1 MENMEKWELTLFK
14 PNQLIEIECNYVS
27 PVNRLAYN
35 YIIHKLQKSSTQLI
49 RLNIAD
55 FFKDLNLGKN
65 YDELISYLDSLQKIR
80 VVSRDTKGKLWGAF
94 NLLSYFNKNDD
105 GTFDVEVPGIIFD
118 ALCNDNKEKKQL
130 YYTTIKLLE
139 EKSFKSSY
147 TIVFYE
153 LFKKYERDKVN
164 IPIYDLEDLKKITGS
179 SNKYKEYRDFRRYV
193 LKKSL
198 DEINNFDLKYH
209 YSYTEIKAGRKV
221 DKIQF
226 TKEEKLTENIIDITP
241 IKEVKEYS
249 DKFLAAIEKVKKN
262 QYVAKKYSQRAVK
275 KAVQQFGEEMVI
287 KAFKEIYKYNKTI
300 TSFSKFLNSAISEI
314 KENESLKKEIKKKNT
329 SVKTENNIKKEE
341 KINETF
347 DLSTFEG
354 MKSFVYKELMFLKN
368 IDPNKKITI
377 FAELS
382 PIQNI
387 DDLKALI
394 KKYNLEI
401 NLKLF

>member
-1 MENMEKWELTLFK
+1 MSKALIDEIIIYK
-14 PNQLIEIECNYVS
+14 PNELIEI
-27 PVNRLAYN
+27 VNRPISEVGLKVYNFIIKKLQDLETDRIVIPLSELLIENNTNYEYIYN
-35 YIIHKLQKSSTQLI
+35 YL
-49 RLNIAD
+49 
-55 FFKDLNLGKN
+55 
-65 YDELISYLDSLQKIR
+65 DELQKIQVKSIDKR
-80 VVSRDTKGKLWGAF
+80 GKLWGSF
-94 NLLSYFNKNDD
+94 VLLAEYKKVDEGIF
-105 GTFDVEVPGIIFD
+105 VQVPATIHK
-118 ALCNDNKEKKQL
+118 ALCMKGKKQEEL

-139 EKSFKSSY
+139 EKSFKCSY
-147 TIVFYE
+147 SLIFYE
-153 LFKKYERDKVN
+153 IIKRYDGEN
-164 IPIYDLEDLKKITGS
+164 IEIPIYTLEEIRQMTGTV
-179 SNKYKEYRDFRRYV
+179 NKYKLYYDFKKRV
-193 LKKSL
+193 LNPAME
-198 DEINNFDLKYH
+198 EINKFSQKYR
-209 YSYTEIKAGRKV
+209 YDFKEIKVGKTIN
-221 DKIQF
+221 KIQF
-226 TKEEKLTENIIDITP
+226 IKEKKSAENIIDITP

-329 SVKTENNIKKEE
+329 PIKTENNINKE
-341 KINETF
+341 KTINETF

-354 MKSFVYKELMFLKN
+354 MKSFVYKELMLSKN
-368 IDPNKKITI
+368 IDPNKKVRI

-382 PIQNI
+382 CIQNI
-387 DDLKALI
+387 DDLKDLI

>member
-1 MENMEKWELTLFK
+1 M
-14 PNQLIEIECNYVS
+14 
-27 PVNRLAYN
+27 
-35 YIIHKLQKSSTQLI
+35 
-49 RLNIAD
+49 
-55 FFKDLNLGKN
+55 
-65 YDELISYLDSLQKIR
+65 
-80 VVSRDTKGKLWGAF
+80 KGK
-94 NLLSYFNKNDD
+94 
-105 GTFDVEVPGIIFD
+105 
-118 ALCNDNKEKKQL
+118 KQEEL

-139 EKSFKSSY
+139 EKSFKCSY
-147 TIVFYE
+147 SLIFYE
-153 LFKKYERDKVN
+153 IIKKYDGEN
-164 IPIYDLEDLKKITGS
+164 IEMPIYTLEEIRQMTGTV
-179 SNKYKEYRDFRRYV
+179 NKYKLYYDFKKRV
-193 LKKSL
+193 LNPAME
-198 DEINNFDLKYH
+198 EINKFSQK
-209 YSYTEIKAGRKV
+209 YSYDFKEIKIGKTIN
-221 DKIQF
+221 KIQF
-226 TKEEKLTENIIDITP
+226 IKEKKSAENIIDITP

-275 KAVQQFGEEMVI
+275 KAVQQFGEERVI
-287 KAFKEIYKYNKTI
+287 KAFKEMYKYNRTI
-300 TSFSKFLNSAISEI
+300 TSFSKFLNASISEI

-329 SVKTENNIKKEE
+329 PVKTENNINKEE
-341 KINETF
+341 TINETF

>member
-1 MENMEKWELTLFK
+1 MSKALIDELIIYK
-14 PNQLIEIECNYVS
+14 PNELIEI
-27 PVNRLAYN
+27 VNRPISEVGLKVYNFIIKKLQDLETDRIVIPLSELLIENNTNYEYIYN
-35 YIIHKLQKSSTQLI
+35 YL
-49 RLNIAD
+49 
-55 FFKDLNLGKN
+55 
-65 YDELISYLDSLQKIR
+65 DELQKIQVKSIDKR
-80 VVSRDTKGKLWGAF
+80 GKLWGSF
-94 NLLSYFNKNDD
+94 VLLAEYKKVDEGIF
-105 GTFDVEVPGIIFD
+105 VQVPATIHK
-118 ALCNDNKEKKQL
+118 ALCMKGKKQEEL

-139 EKSFKSSY
+139 EKSFKCSY
-147 TIVFYE
+147 SLIFYE
-153 LFKKYERDKVN
+153 IIKKYDGEN
-164 IPIYDLEDLKKITGS
+164 IEMPIYTLEEIRQMTGTV
-179 SNKYKEYRDFRRYV
+179 NKYKLYYDFKKRV
-193 LKKSL
+193 LNPAME
-198 DEINNFDLKYH
+198 EINKFSQK
-209 YSYTEIKAGRKV
+209 YSYDFKEIKVGKTIN
-221 DKIQF
+221 KIQF
-226 TKEEKLTENIIDITP
+226 IKEKKSAENIIDITQ
-241 IKEVKEYS
+241 IKEVKESS

-314 KENESLKKEIKKKNT
+314 KENKSLKKEIKKKNT
-329 SVKTENNIKKEE
+329 PVKTENNINKEE
-341 KINETF
+341 IINETF

-368 IDPNKKITI
+368 IDPNKKVTI

-387 DDLKALI
+387 DDLKTLI

>member
-1 MENMEKWELTLFK
+1 MSKTLIDELTIHK
-14 PNQLIEIECNYVS
+14 PNELIEI
-27 PVNRLAYN
+27 VNRPISEIGLKVYNFIIKKLQDLETDRIVIPLSELLIENNTNYEYIYN
-35 YIIHKLQKSSTQLI
+35 YL
-49 RLNIAD
+49 
-55 FFKDLNLGKN
+55 
-65 YDELISYLDSLQKIR
+65 DELQKIQVKSIDKR
-80 VVSRDTKGKLWGAF
+80 GKLWGSF
-94 NLLSYFNKNDD
+94 VLLAEYKKVDEGIF
-105 GTFDVEVPGIIFD
+105 VQVPATIHK
-118 ALCNDNKEKKQL
+118 ALCMKGKKQEEL

-139 EKSFKSSY
+139 EKSFKCSY
-147 TIVFYE
+147 SLIFYE
-153 LFKKYERDKVN
+153 IIKRYDGEN
-164 IPIYDLEDLKKITGS
+164 IEIPIYTLEEIRQMTGTV
-179 SNKYKEYRDFRRYV
+179 NKYKLYYDFKKRV
-193 LKKSL
+193 LNPAME
-198 DEINNFDLKYH
+198 EINKFSQK
-209 YSYTEIKAGRKV
+209 YSYDFKEIKVGKTIN
-221 DKIQF
+221 KIQF
-226 TKEEKLTENIIDITP
+226 IKEKKSAENIIDITP

-329 SVKTENNIKKEE
+329 PIKTENNINKE
-341 KINETF
+341 KTINETF

-354 MKSFVYKELMFLKN
+354 MKSFVYKELMLSKN
-368 IDPNKKITI
+368 IDPNKKVRI

-382 PIQNI
+382 CIQNI
-387 DDLKALI
+387 DDLKDLI

>member
-1 MENMEKWELTLFK
+1 MSKALIDDLTIYK
-14 PNQLIEIECNYVS
+14 PNELIEI
-27 PVNRLAYN
+27 VNRPISEVGLKVYNFIIKKLQDLETDRIVIPLSELLIENNTNYEYIYN
-35 YIIHKLQKSSTQLI
+35 YL
-49 RLNIAD
+49 
-55 FFKDLNLGKN
+55 
-65 YDELISYLDSLQKIR
+65 DELQKIQVKSIDKR
-80 VVSRDTKGKLWGAF
+80 GKLWGSF
-94 NLLSYFNKNDD
+94 VLLAEYKKVDEGIF
-105 GTFDVEVPGIIFD
+105 VQVPATIHK
-118 ALCNDNKEKKQL
+118 ALCMKGKKQEEL

-139 EKSFKSSY
+139 EKSFKCSY
-147 TIVFYE
+147 SLIFYE
-153 LFKKYERDKVN
+153 IIKKYDGEN
-164 IPIYDLEDLKKITGS
+164 IEMPIYTLEEIRQMTGTV
-179 SNKYKEYRDFRRYV
+179 NKYKLYYDFKKRV
-193 LKKSL
+193 LNPAME
-198 DEINNFDLKYH
+198 EINKFSQK
-209 YSYTEIKAGRKV
+209 YSYDFKEIKVGKTIN
-221 DKIQF
+221 KIQF
-226 TKEEKLTENIIDITP
+226 IKEKKSAENIIDITP

-314 KENESLKKEIKKKNT
+314 KENESLKKEIKKKNAP
-329 SVKTENNIKKEE
+329 VKTENSINKEE
-341 KINETF
+341 TINETF

-368 IDPNKKITI
+368 IDPNKKIAI

-387 DDLKALI
+387 DDLKTLI

>member
-1 MENMEKWELTLFK
+1 MSKALIDELIIYK
-14 PNQLIEIECNYVS
+14 PNELIEI
-27 PVNRLAYN
+27 VNRPISEVGLKVYNFIIKKLQDLETDRIVIPLSELLIENNTNYEYIYN
-35 YIIHKLQKSSTQLI
+35 YL
-49 RLNIAD
+49 
-55 FFKDLNLGKN
+55 
-65 YDELISYLDSLQKIR
+65 DELQKIQVKSIDKR
-80 VVSRDTKGKLWGAF
+80 GKLWGSF
-94 NLLSYFNKNDD
+94 VLLAEYKKVDEGIF
-105 GTFDVEVPGIIFD
+105 VQVPATIHK
-118 ALCNDNKEKKQL
+118 ALCMKGKKQEEL

-139 EKSFKSSY
+139 EKSFKCSY
-147 TIVFYE
+147 SLIFYE
-153 LFKKYERDKVN
+153 IIKKYDGEN
-164 IPIYDLEDLKKITGS
+164 IEMPIYTLEEIRQMTDTV
-179 SNKYKEYRDFRRYV
+179 NKYKLYYDFKKRV
-193 LKKSL
+193 LNPAME
-198 DEINNFDLKYH
+198 EINKFSQK
-209 YSYTEIKAGRKV
+209 YSYDFKEIKVGKTIN
-221 DKIQF
+221 KIQF
-226 TKEEKLTENIIDITP
+226 IKEKKSAENIIDITP

-300 TSFSKFLNSAISEI
+300 TSFSKFLNASISEI

-329 SVKTENNIKKEE
+329 PVKTENNIKKEE

-368 IDPNKKITI
+368 IDPNKKVTI

>member
-1 MENMEKWELTLFK
+1 MSKALIDEIIIYK
-14 PNQLIEIECNYVS
+14 PNELIEI
-27 PVNRLAYN
+27 VNRPISEVGLKVYNFIIKKLQDLETDRIVIPLSELLIENNTNYEYIYN
-35 YIIHKLQKSSTQLI
+35 YL
-49 RLNIAD
+49 
-55 FFKDLNLGKN
+55 
-65 YDELISYLDSLQKIR
+65 DELQKIQVKSIDKR
-80 VVSRDTKGKLWGAF
+80 GKLWGSF
-94 NLLSYFNKNDD
+94 VLLAEYKKVDEGIF
-105 GTFDVEVPGIIFD
+105 VQVPATIHK
-118 ALCNDNKEKKQL
+118 ALCMKGKKQEEL

-139 EKSFKSSY
+139 EKSFKCSY
-147 TIVFYE
+147 SLIFYE
-153 LFKKYERDKVN
+153 IIKKYDGEN
-164 IPIYDLEDLKKITGS
+164 IEMPIYTLEEIRQMTGTV
-179 SNKYKEYRDFRRYV
+179 NKYKLYYDFKKRV
-193 LKKSL
+193 LNPAME
-198 DEINNFDLKYH
+198 EINKFSQK
-209 YSYTEIKAGRKV
+209 YSYDFKEIKVGKTIN
-221 DKIQF
+221 KIQF
-226 TKEEKLTENIIDITP
+226 IKEKKSAENIIDITP

-329 SVKTENNIKKEE
+329 PIKTENNINKE
-341 KINETF
+341 KTINETF

-354 MKSFVYKELMFLKN
+354 MKSFVYKELMLSKN
-368 IDPNKKITI
+368 IDPNKKVRI

-382 PIQNI
+382 CIQNI
-387 DDLKALI
+387 DDLKDLI

>member
-1 MENMEKWELTLFK
+1 MSKALIDEIIIYK
-14 PNQLIEIECNYVS
+14 PNELIEI
-27 PVNRLAYN
+27 VNRPISEVGLKVYNFIIKKLQDLETDRIVIPLSELLIENNTNYEYIYN
-35 YIIHKLQKSSTQLI
+35 YL
-49 RLNIAD
+49 
-55 FFKDLNLGKN
+55 
-65 YDELISYLDSLQKIR
+65 DELQKIQVKSIDKR
-80 VVSRDTKGKLWGAF
+80 GKLWGSF
-94 NLLSYFNKNDD
+94 VLLAEYKKVDEGIF
-105 GTFDVEVPGIIFD
+105 VQVPATIHK
-118 ALCNDNKEKKQL
+118 ALCMKGKKQEEL

-139 EKSFKSSY
+139 EKSFKCSY
-147 TIVFYE
+147 SLIFYE
-153 LFKKYERDKVN
+153 IIKKYDGKNIE
-164 IPIYDLEDLKKITGS
+164 IPIYTLEEIRQMTGTV
-179 SNKYKEYRDFRRYV
+179 NKYKLYYDFKKRV
-193 LKKSL
+193 LNPAME
-198 DEINNFDLKYH
+198 EINKFSQK
-209 YSYTEIKAGRKV
+209 YSYDFKEIKVGKTIN
-221 DKIQF
+221 KIQF
-226 TKEEKLTENIIDITP
+226 IKGKKSAENIIDITP

-329 SVKTENNIKKEE
+329 PVKTENNIKKEE

-368 IDPNKKITI
+368 IDPNKKVTI

>member
-1 MENMEKWELTLFK
+1 MSKALIDELTIYK
-14 PNQLIEIECNYVS
+14 PNELIEI
-27 PVNRLAYN
+27 VNRPISEVGLKVYNFIIKKLQDLETDRIVIPLSELLIENNTNYEYIYN
-35 YIIHKLQKSSTQLI
+35 YL
-49 RLNIAD
+49 
-55 FFKDLNLGKN
+55 
-65 YDELISYLDSLQKIR
+65 DELQKIQVKSIDKR
-80 VVSRDTKGKLWGAF
+80 GKLWGSF
-94 NLLSYFNKNDD
+94 VLLAEYKKVDEGIF
-105 GTFDVEVPGIIFD
+105 VQVPATIHK
-118 ALCNDNKEKKQL
+118 ALCMKGKKQEEL

-139 EKSFKSSY
+139 EKSFKCSY
-147 TIVFYE
+147 SLIFYE
-153 LFKKYERDKVN
+153 IIKKYDGEN
-164 IPIYDLEDLKKITGS
+164 IEMPIYTLEEIRQMTGTV
-179 SNKYKEYRDFRRYV
+179 NKYKLYYDFKKRV
-193 LKKSL
+193 LNPAME
-198 DEINNFDLKYH
+198 EINKFSQK
-209 YSYTEIKAGRKV
+209 YSYDFKEIKVGKTIN
-221 DKIQF
+221 KIQF
-226 TKEEKLTENIIDITP
+226 IKEKKSAENIIDITP

-314 KENESLKKEIKKKNT
+314 KENESLKKEIKKKNAP
-329 SVKTENNIKKEE
+329 VKTENNINKEE
-341 KINETF
+341 TINETF

-368 IDPNKKITI
+368 IDPNKKIAI

-387 DDLKALI
+387 DDLKTLI

>member
-1 MENMEKWELTLFK
+1 MSKALIDEIIIYK
-14 PNQLIEIECNYVS
+14 PNELIEI
-27 PVNRLAYN
+27 VNRPISEVGLKVYNFIIKKLQDLETDRIVIPLSELLIENNTNYEYIYN
-35 YIIHKLQKSSTQLI
+35 YL
-49 RLNIAD
+49 
-55 FFKDLNLGKN
+55 
-65 YDELISYLDSLQKIR
+65 DELQKIQVKSIDKR
-80 VVSRDTKGKLWGAF
+80 GKLWGSF
-94 NLLSYFNKNDD
+94 VLLAEYKKVDEGIF
-105 GTFDVEVPGIIFD
+105 VQVPATIHK
-118 ALCNDNKEKKQL
+118 ALCMKGKKQEEL

-139 EKSFKSSY
+139 EKSFKCSY
-147 TIVFYE
+147 SLIFYE
-153 LFKKYERDKVN
+153 IIKKYDGEN
-164 IPIYDLEDLKKITGS
+164 IEMPIYTLEEIRQMTGTV
-179 SNKYKEYRDFRRYV
+179 NKYKLYYDFKKRV
-193 LKKSL
+193 LNPAME
-198 DEINNFDLKYH
+198 EINKFSQK
-209 YSYTEIKAGRKV
+209 YSYDFKEIKIGKTIN
-221 DKIQF
+221 KIQF
-226 TKEEKLTENIIDITP
+226 IKEKKSAENIIDITP

-262 QYVAKKYSQRAVK
+262 QYVAKKYSQRAVR
-275 KAVQQFGEEMVI
+275 KAVQQFGEERVI
-287 KAFKEIYKYNKTI
+287 KAFKEMYKYNRTI
-300 TSFSKFLNSAISEI
+300 TSFSKFLNASISEI

-329 SVKTENNIKKEE
+329 PVKTENNINKEE
-341 KINETF
+341 TINETF

>member
-1 MENMEKWELTLFK
+1 MSKTLIDELTIYK
-14 PNQLIEIECNYVS
+14 PNELIEI
-27 PVNRLAYN
+27 VNRPISEIGLKVYNFIIKKLQDLETDRIVIPLSELLIENNTNYEYIYN
-35 YIIHKLQKSSTQLI
+35 YL
-49 RLNIAD
+49 
-55 FFKDLNLGKN
+55 
-65 YDELISYLDSLQKIR
+65 DELQKIQVKSIDKR
-80 VVSRDTKGKLWGAF
+80 GKLWGSF
-94 NLLSYFNKNDD
+94 VLLAEYKKVDEGIF
-105 GTFDVEVPGIIFD
+105 VQVPATIHK
-118 ALCNDNKEKKQL
+118 ALCMKGKKQEEL

-139 EKSFKSSY
+139 EKSFKCSY
-147 TIVFYE
+147 SLIFYE
-153 LFKKYERDKVN
+153 IIKRYDGEN
-164 IPIYDLEDLKKITGS
+164 IEIPIYTLEEIRQMTGTV
-179 SNKYKEYRDFRRYV
+179 NKYKLYYDFKKRV
-193 LKKSL
+193 LNPAME
-198 DEINNFDLKYH
+198 EINKFSQK
-209 YSYTEIKAGRKV
+209 YSYDFKEIKVGKTIN
-221 DKIQF
+221 KIQF
-226 TKEEKLTENIIDITP
+226 IKEKKSAENIIDITP

-329 SVKTENNIKKEE
+329 PIKTENNINKE
-341 KINETF
+341 KTINETF

-354 MKSFVYKELMFLKN
+354 MKSFVYKELMLSKN
-368 IDPNKKITI
+368 IDPNKKVRI

-382 PIQNI
+382 CIQNI
-387 DDLKALI
+387 DDLKDLI

>member
-1 MENMEKWELTLFK
+1 MSKTLIDELTIYK
-14 PNQLIEIECNYVS
+14 PNELIEI
-27 PVNRLAYN
+27 VNRPISEIGLKVYNFIIKKLQDLETDRIVIPLSELLIENNTNYEYIYN
-35 YIIHKLQKSSTQLI
+35 YL
-49 RLNIAD
+49 
-55 FFKDLNLGKN
+55 
-65 YDELISYLDSLQKIR
+65 DELQKIQVKSIDKR
-80 VVSRDTKGKLWGAF
+80 GKLWGSF
-94 NLLSYFNKNDD
+94 VLLAEYKKVDEGIF
-105 GTFDVEVPGIIFD
+105 VQVPATIHK
-118 ALCNDNKEKKQL
+118 ALCMKGKKQEEL

-139 EKSFKSSY
+139 EKSFKCSY
-147 TIVFYE
+147 SLIFYE
-153 LFKKYERDKVN
+153 IIKRYDGEN
-164 IPIYDLEDLKKITGS
+164 IEIPIYTLEEIRQMTGAV
-179 SNKYKEYRDFRRYV
+179 NKYKLYYDFKKRV
-193 LKKSL
+193 LNPAME
-198 DEINNFDLKYH
+198 EINKFSQK
-209 YSYTEIKAGRKV
+209 YSYDFKEIKIGKTIN
-221 DKIQF
+221 KIQF
-226 TKEEKLTENIIDITP
+226 IKEKKSAENIIDITP

-275 KAVQQFGEEMVI
+275 KAVQQFGEERVI
-287 KAFKEIYKYNKTI
+287 KAFKEMYKYNRTI
-300 TSFSKFLNSAISEI
+300 TSFSKFLNASISEI

-329 SVKTENNIKKEE
+329 PVKTENNINKEE
-341 KINETF
+341 TINETF